1 MGLNPSRGRISGGP
15 NGQDPGHGIS
25 RRFVVSRTVRDMAA
39 ALDVLSGSYPG
50 DPFLIPGPERPYVEE
65 LSSPSGRLKIGVALD
80 SWAEV
85 KLDPEIRDRVAETA
99 KVLEGMGHIVEEIP
113 APFSASEFLDF
124 LYPSGEDRRRVSGGH
139 EPLSTAVPASS
150 FLWGDAMI

>member
-150 FLWGDAMI
+150 FL